1 LTSIL
6 GRASSPSANSSR
18 PRIAAIT
25 ALLLLAALGLAS
37 PARAQTDDDP
47 SSARERAAAALT
59 VPDPNPPIQG
69 RVDPDTYRVGPGDE
83 FAFRHSD
90 LTDPKILRV
99 GPAGEILFPDA
110 GAVFVAGLTL
120 REAETKVRDALRAY
134 VRGKGLVF
142 SLYRPRRF
150 RLPVLGEVERPG
162 VVTVTAPV
170 RASEAIEAAGGIAP
184 GGARRGIVIRRGADS
199 LRVDLVR
206 YETAGDLSGNPLV
219 FETDVVF
226 VPAAGRYVQIFG
238 AVAHPGSYD
247 LVPGDRV
254 SDLVA
259 LAGGARPEA
268 ALDRV
273 ELERFDSTG
282 SAARRTILLS
292 AEAGLGRGG
301 DDPVLNELDR
311 VFVPARGRYREG
323 AVVEVVGEATHP
335 GPYSIREGV
344 DGVRSILERAG
355 GFTEFADLSRAT
367 IERRAESAARDTAFL
382 HLADG
387 HQDILTEEERRYVK
401 LRTRQRDAVSADLS
415 RVLASADGA
424 VAVSGTGT
432 GSEDPPGESGHAA
445 AAPRVGMGAG
455 SDIALFD
462 GDRIVIPRRYSS
474 VSVQGE
480 VRSPGLVPYESGRGV
495 DDYVRAAG
503 GFTHRAS
510 KGDTRVAVARTG
522 QQMKPGETG
531 GIHAG
536 DTVWVPAKPP
546 RSGWSTVRD
555 VITTAA
561 QVATI
566 YLVIKQATK

>member
-1 LTSIL
+1 LDPSLTPIL
-6 GRASSPSANSSR
+6 PPSHANR
-18 PRIAAIT
+18 FRVAAIT
-25 ALLLLAALGLAS
+25 ALFLLATVGAGSL
-37 PARAQTDDDP
+37 ARAQTDDDI
-47 SSARERAAAALT
+47 STVRSRGAAQTPA
-59 VPDPNPPIQG
+59 VPESTPIEG

-110 GAVFVAGLTL
+110 GAVSVAGLTL
-120 REAETKVRDALRAY
+120 RQADARVRDALRAY

-150 RLPVLGEVERPG
+150 RLPVLGEVGRPG
-162 VVTVTAPV
+162 VITVTAPV
-170 RASEAIEAAGGIAP
+170 RASEAIQAAGGIAP
-184 GGARRGIVIRRGADS
+184 GGARRGIVVRRGADS

-206 YETAGDLSGNPLV
+206 YETVGDLAGNPLV
-219 FETDVVF
+219 FETDVIF
-226 VPAAGRYVQIFG
+226 VPAAGRFVEIYG
-238 AVAHPGSYD
+238 AVAHEGRYD

-268 ALDRV
+268 ALDRA
-273 ELERFDSTG
+273 ELERFDSRG
-282 SAARRTILLS
+282 AAVRSKVVLS
-292 AEAGLGRGG
+292 AEPGLARAPE
-301 DDPVLNELDR
+301 DPELSELDR
-311 VFVPARGRYREG
+311 VFIPARANYREG
-323 AVVEVVGEATHP
+323 AVVEVVGEAAHP

-367 IERRAESAARDTAFL
+367 IQRRAESAARDTAFL
-382 HLADG
+382 RLADG
-387 HQDILTEEERRYVK
+387 HQDMLSEEERRYVK

-415 RVLASADGA
+415 SVLASAGT
-424 VAVSGTGT
+424 VAAAD
-432 GSEDPPGESGHAA
+432 DPPGDHAA
-445 AAPRVGMGAG
+445 VGA
-455 SDIALFD
+455 DIALFD
-462 GDRIVIPRRYSS
+462 GDRIVIPRRYLS

-480 VRSPGLVPYESGRGV
+480 VRSPGLVPFESGHDL

-503 GFTHRAS
+503 GFTHRGS
-510 KGDTRVAVARTG
+510 KRNTRVTVARTG

-546 RSGWSTVRD
+546 RNVWGTVRD
-555 VITTAA
+555 VLTTAA
-561 QVATI
+561 QVATV
-566 YLVIKQATK
+566 YLVIQQATK

>member
-1 LTSIL
+1 LDLSRTSI
-6 GRASSPSANSSR
+6 A
-18 PRIAAIT
+18 
-25 ALLLLAALGLAS
+25 ALLLLAALGAPS
-37 PARAQTDDDP
+37 PAFAQSDDDI
-47 SSARERAAAALT
+47 SSVRNRAAAA
-59 VPDPNPPIQG
+59 PAAPEAAPPIEG

-90 LTDPKILRV
+90 LSDPKILRV

-120 REAETKVRDALRAY
+120 RDAEAKVRDVLRSY

-150 RLPVLGEVERPG
+150 RLPVLGEVGRPG

-206 YETAGDLSGNPLV
+206 YETEGDLSGNPLV

-238 AVAHPGSYD
+238 AVAHPGTYD

-268 ALDRV
+268 ALDRA
-273 ELERFDSTG
+273 ELERFDSMG
-282 SAARRTILLS
+282 SAERRTILLS
-292 AEAGLGRGG
+292 AEAALGRGG
-301 DDPVLNELDR
+301 EDPELSELDR

-323 AVVEVVGEATHP
+323 AVVDVVGEAAHP
-335 GPYSIREGV
+335 GPYSIHDGV
-344 DGVRSILERAG
+344 DGLRSVLERAG

-387 HQDILTEEERRYVK
+387 HQDFLTEQERGYVK
-401 LRTRQRDAVSADLS
+401 QKTRERDAVSADLS
-415 RVLASADGA
+415 RV
-424 VAVSGTGT
+424 VTK
-432 GSEDPPGESGHAA
+432 SEGP
-445 AAPRVGMGAG
+445 
-455 SDIALFD
+455 DIALFD
-462 GDRIVIPRRYSS
+462 GDRIVIPRRYAS

-480 VRSPGLVPYESGRGV
+480 VRSPGLVPYESGRHV
-495 DDYVRAAG
+495 EDYVRAAG
-503 GFTHRAS
+503 GFTDRAS
-510 KGDTRVAVARTG
+510 KGALRVTVARTG
-522 QQMKPGETG
+522 QQMKPGDTG

-536 DTVWVPAKPP
+536 DTVWVPAKPQ
-546 RSGWSTVRD
+546 RSGWATLRD
-555 VITTAA
+555 VLTTGA
-561 QVATI
+561 QIATV
-566 YLVIKQATK
+566 YLVIHQATK

>member
-1 LTSIL
+1 M
-6 GRASSPSANSSR
+6 A
-18 PRIAAIT
+18 RIAPIA
-25 ALLLLAALGLAS
+25 ALLLLALGAVS
-37 PARAQTDDDP
+37 PALAQTDDDI
-47 SSARERAAAALT
+47 SSVRNRAAAA
-59 VPDPNPPIQG
+59 PAAPEASPPIEG

-90 LTDPKILRV
+90 LSDPKILRV

-120 REAETKVRDALRAY
+120 RDAEARVRDALRAY

-150 RLPVLGEVERPG
+150 RLPVLGEVGHPG

-184 GGARRGIVIRRGADS
+184 GGAKRGIVIRRGADS

-206 YETAGDLSGNPLV
+206 YETEGDLSGNPLV
-219 FETDVVF
+219 FETDVIF

-268 ALDRV
+268 ALDRA
-273 ELERFDSTG
+273 ELERFDSMG
-282 SAARRTILLS
+282 SAERRTILLS

-301 DDPVLNELDR
+301 EDPELSELDR
-311 VFVPARGRYREG
+311 VFIPARGLYREG
-323 AVVEVVGEATHP
+323 AVVDVVGEAAHP
-335 GPYSIREGV
+335 GPYSIHDGV
-344 DGVRSILERAG
+344 DGLRSILERAG

-367 IERRAESAARDTAFL
+367 IERRAESAASDTAFL
-382 HLADG
+382 RLADG
-387 HQDILTEEERRYVK
+387 HQDFLTEQERGYLK
-401 LRTRQRDAVSADLS
+401 QRTRQRDAVSADLS
-415 RVLASADGA
+415 RVFASVGGGK
-424 VAVSGTGT
+424 V
-432 GSEDPPGESGHAA
+432 AA
-445 AAPRVGMGAG
+445 AA

-462 GDRIVIPRRYSS
+462 GDRIVIPRRYAS

-480 VRSPGLVPYESGRGV
+480 VRSPGLVPYESGRRV

-503 GFTHRAS
+503 GFTGRAS
-510 KGDTRVAVARTG
+510 KGAMRVTVARTG
-522 QQMKPGETG
+522 QQMKPGDTDA
-531 GIHAG
+531 IHAG
-536 DTVWVPAKPP
+536 DTVWVPAKPQ
-546 RSGWSTVRD
+546 RSGWATVRD
-555 VITTAA
+555 VLTTGA
-561 QVATI
+561 QIATV
-566 YLVIKQATK
+566 YLVIHQATK